1 MSSEEELQVS
11 MEETAASA
19 DAIPIVVLTNE
30 RTPFKG
36 QQILMMYQAAALAQL
51 AYMDGLNPDTGET
64 EALLVGL
71 EPTEEGQFK
80 VFPLAKLFTS
90 VDTIPAY
97 LVPDGQGG
105 YFSNADD
112 TNLADI
118 EEAGPPSEG

>member
-1 MSSEEELQVS
+1 MSNEEELQEIP
-11 MEETAASA
+11 EETA
-19 DAIPIVVLTNE
+19 AIPIVVLTNE

-36 QQILMMYQAAALAQL
+36 QQILMMYQAADNAQL

-64 EALLVGL
+64 DALLVGL

-112 TNLADI
+112 TTLADI
-118 EEAGPPSEG
+118 EEAGTPSEG